1 MNRYS
6 LASAIALALLVTGCD
21 QAGDQA
27 QKAPPAPNQAQKAPA
42 ATAADQAQKAPAA
55 PEVVAVGESVAIVN
69 GKPIS
74 KAAFEIL
81 AEEVN
86 ERRGD
91 NKVPDDKIVE
101 ELIKRELLSQEIAAS
116 GLLKDP
122 KFAAKIESAQRM
134 LLSQA
139 AAEEFIGKVEVSDED
154 LKKEYD
160 QRVGPMKNTE
170 YKAKHILVE
179 TEKEAK
185 DIIAK
190 LQKGEKFDALAKK
203 LSKDPGSKDRG
214 GDLGWF
220 SPQQMVQPFSE
231 AVMAL
236 KNGETTQA
244 PVQSQFGWHVI
255 QREESREQ
263 APPPFD
269 AVKDQLK
276 SMIQTQKLQQ
286 HIADLQTKAKVENK
300 LSAQPAA
307 PAPAAKPAAAAQPAA
322 PAPVAKPVAPAP
334 AAKPATPAE
343 KPAAPAA
350 KPAAPAQPATPAH

>member
-1 MNRYS
+1 MKNYT
-6 LASAIALALLVTGCD
+6 LASAIALALMATGCD
-21 QAGDQA
+21 
-27 QKAPPAPNQAQKAPA
+27 KASDKAAAPGA
-42 ATAADQAQKAPAA
+42 AA
-55 PEVVAVGESVAIVN
+55 PEVVAVGEVVATVN

-81 AEEVN
+81 SEEVN
-86 ERRGD
+86 ERRGE
-91 NKVPDDKIVE
+91 NKVPDDKILE

-116 GLLKDP
+116 GLLKDS
-122 KFAAKIESAQRM
+122 KFAAKIENAQRM
-134 LLSQA
+134 MLSQA
-139 AAEEFIGKVEVSDED
+139 AAEQFIETVQVSDED

-160 QRVGPMKNTE
+160 ERVGPMKNAE

-179 TEKEAK
+179 TEQAAK

-190 LQKGEKFDALAKK
+190 LAKGEKFDALAKK
-203 LSKDPGSKDRG
+203 FSKDPGSKDKG

-220 SPQQMVQPFSE
+220 SPQQMVAPFSE

-236 KNGETTQA
+236 KNGETTQT

-276 SMIQTQKLQQ
+276 NMVQTKKLQE
-286 HIADLQTKAKVENK
+286 HIADLQTKAKVDNK
-300 LSAQPAA
+300 LPAKPAEAPKPAAPAAPAAA
-307 PAPAAKPAAAAQPAA
+307 PAPAAPA
-322 PAPVAKPVAPAP
+322 
-334 AAKPATPAE
+334 PAE
-343 KPAAPAA
+343 KPAAPA
-350 KPAAPAQPATPAH
+350 PAAPAAPK

>member
-1 MNRYS
+1 MKNYT
-6 LASAIALALLVTGCD
+6 LASAIALALMASGCD
-21 QAGDQA
+21 
-27 QKAPPAPNQAQKAPA
+27 KASDKSTPG
-42 ATAADQAQKAPAA
+42 TAA
-55 PEVVAVGESVAIVN
+55 PEVVAVGEVVATVN

-81 AEEVN
+81 SEEVN
-86 ERRGD
+86 ERRGE
-91 NKVPDDKIVE
+91 NKVPDDKILE

-116 GLLKDP
+116 GLLKDS
-122 KFAAKIESAQRM
+122 KFAAKIENAQRM
-134 LLSQA
+134 MLSQA
-139 AAEEFIGKVEVSDED
+139 AAEQFIETAQVSDED

-160 QRVGPMKNTE
+160 ERVGPMKNAE

-179 TEKEAK
+179 TEETAK

-190 LQKGEKFDALAKK
+190 LGKGEKFDALAKK
-203 LSKDPGSKDRG
+203 FSKDPGSKDKG

-220 SPQQMVQPFSE
+220 SPQQMVAPFSE

-236 KNGETTQA
+236 KNGETTQT

-276 SMIQTQKLQQ
+276 NMVQTKKLQE

-300 LSAQPAA
+300 LPAKPAEAPKPAA
-307 PAPAAKPAAAAQPAA
+307 PAA
-322 PAPVAKPVAPAP
+322 PA
-334 AAKPATPAE
+334 
-343 KPAAPAA
+343 AAPAA
-350 KPAAPAQPATPAH
+350 KPAAPAPVEKPAAPAAPK